1 MFSFIFS
8 EPPRNIGLKG
18 EERKLRLDIEV
29 LFNSVY
35 TYLITDAFHGPGNIF
50 RKKIYIKYLLER
62 NFPNRSNHSNSSLAT
77 SITFNYFFCLYLAL
91 LTYTFVVA
99 IFFG

>member
-35 TYLITDAFHGPGNIF
+35 TYLITDVFLTREYFP
-50 RKKIYIKYLLER
+50 KKICI
-62 NFPNRSNHSNSSLAT
+62 
-77 SITFNYFFCLYLAL
+77 
-91 LTYTFVVA
+91 
-99 IFFG
+99 

>member
-35 TYLITDAFHGPGNIF
+35 TYLITDVFLTREYFP
-50 RKKIYIKYLLER
+50 KKIYIKYLLER
-62 NFPNRSNHSNSSLAT
+62 NFPNRSNHSNASLAT
-77 SITFNYFFCLYLAL
+77 SITFKFFSAFISHC
-91 LTYTFVVA
+91 
-99 IFFG
+99 

>member
-18 EERKLRLDIEV
+18 EERKVRLDIEV

-35 TYLITDAFHGPGNIF
+35 TYLITLSISSE
-50 RKKIYIKYLLER
+50 KKK
-62 NFPNRSNHSNSSLAT
+62 
-77 SITFNYFFCLYLAL
+77 
-91 LTYTFVVA
+91 LT
-99 IFFG
+99 